1 MDTRVLTQF
10 WRPPVLWLI
19 IGDILAILAVS
30 LAGFVTHYGEISG
43 WRWITTFVPV
53 LVGWLAIA
61 PWLGVYRPDLANR
74 SSQVWR
80 AALAAFLS
88 APLAA
93 WLRGAWLN
101 SAILPVFVLVLG
113 LTDAL
118 GLLVWRIIGS
128 WLIRR
133 ISRNG

>member
-1 MDTRVLTQF
+1 MLTRRST
-10 WRPPVLWLI
+10 RIWLI
-19 IGDILAILAVS
+19 IGDILAILVVS
-30 LAGFVTHYGEISG
+30 LVGFLTHYGEIRG
-43 WRWITTFVPV
+43 WRWVTTFLPV
-53 LVGWLAIA
+53 LAGWFAIA
-61 PWLGVYRPDLANR
+61 PWLGVYHPDLWRAR
-74 SSQVWR
+74 DAWR

-118 GLLVWRIIGS
+118 GFLVWRLLWSQVLKWIN
-128 WLIRR
+128 
-133 ISRNG
+133 RNG